1 MTKIFDLLDIAF
13 SPLVIMPYVQTRNLA
28 QVPLH
33 STYYKMAGILYFS

>member
-28 QVPLH
+28 QVH
-33 STYYKMAGILYFS
+33 CTVYKMAGILYFS